1 MNEGRWIIL
10 EPIMLVESSAPSEF
24 QGNLLAS
31 LSKRNGVIVN
41 TEVHDG
47 YAIVEAEVP
56 LNDMFGY
63 ASELRSLTEGKGDFS
78 MEYLKYCPSRS
89 FTAET
94 LIKDYETSHNAKL
107 SATGKAVGVGKK
119 KKRN

>member
-1 MNEGRWIIL
+1 MKLNYHS
-10 EPIMLVESSAPSEF
+10 VCS
-24 QGNLLAS
+24 Q
-31 LSKRNGVIVN
+31 
-41 TEVHDG
+41 
-47 YAIVEAEVP
+47 VP

-63 ASELRSLTEGKGDFS
+63 AGELRSLTEGKGEFS

-94 LIKDYETSHNAKL
+94 LIKDYETSQNAKL
-107 SATGKAVGVGKK
+107 SASGKVVGVGKK